1 VRIETWFFFF
11 NSCSKGCVSWSY
23 ASHYIMW
30 CVSKSWCATCDM
42 HQSYDLRCL
51 WHVPKLNSIC
61 HFSLCQGATL
71 CSMWYTSRQYLVFYV
86 VCIKAVPCDMHQS
99 DALCSTCT
107 WKWCLM
113 FHVVS
118 SKAMPYVPHGTPGC
132 DDTCSMWYAWRRY
145 QVCHVVHI
153 KTIPSVPCCFHQG
166 DALLSVWNTCCMWYA
181 SKQCPVE
188 HMKVMPCAPCGMH

>member
-1 VRIETWFFFF
+1 MRIETWFFFF

-71 CSMWYTSRQYLVFYV
+71 CSMWYTSRRCLVFHV
-86 VCIKAVPCDMHQS
+86 VCIKAIPCGPCGMHQG
-99 DALCSTCT
+99 DAMRPMWHAFRCSV
-107 WKWCLM
+107 
-113 FHVVS
+113 F
-118 SKAMPYVPHGTPGC
+118 
-132 DDTCSMWYAWRRY
+132 
-145 QVCHVVHI
+145 HVVHI
-153 KTIPSVPCCFHQG
+153 KTIPGVLCGMHQG
-166 DALLSVWNTCCMWYA
+166 GSMWYA
-181 SKQCPVE
+181 SKWRLVF
-188 HMKVMPCAPCGMH
+188 HMHMEVMPHVPCCIQQSDALCSTWNTWMWWYMFHVVCMKAIPSVPCGTH